1 MMMYLNT
8 PIYTAMCVHSLESKV
23 TKQSDGEIWQY
34 LPIFI
39 NF

>member
-1 MMMYLNT
+1 MLYLNT
-8 PIYTAMCVHSLESKV
+8 PIYPAMRMYREESKV
-23 TKQSDGEIWQY
+23 TKQFDGVVWQY